1 MGFSV
6 LAVGW
11 TSTFCKAQPG
21 TQYCDMIYAVHQP
34 DFLPWFGFFNK
45 ISQSTVFVVL
55 DDVQYSKESYMNRVK
70 LLMGGEPRY
79 FTAPVVK
86 QRGGES
92 YRLKLVHESIFAEE
106 MWKEKLLK
114 TFQTHYARC
123 DHFTEAMD
131 LVKQICAIPG
141 DNLCAFNMAAVKLIC
156 SALRLRTDHFVFSSS
171 LGVSSARAQRIVDIG
186 LAVGCDTYL
195 SGTGAKAYN
204 DATLFDAA
212 GIRLTYQQVNHP
224 QYRQPGTSNFHP
236 GLSMLDIIANC
247 GFLGAQRLLAQAAA
261 AH

>member
-1 MGFSV
+1 
-6 LAVGW
+6 
-11 TSTFCKAQPG
+11 
-21 TQYCDMIYAVHQP
+21 MIYAVHQP

-45 ISQSTVFVVL
+45 IKQSNVFVVL

-86 QRGGES
+86 QRCGKS
-92 YRLKLVHESIFAEE
+92 FRLKLVHESIFADEI
-106 MWKEKLLK
+106 WKSKLLK

-123 DHFTEAMD
+123 SYFTEAMD
-131 LVKQICAIPG
+131 LMRQICAIPG
-141 DNLCAFNMAAVKLIC
+141 DNLCTFNTEAVKLIC
-156 SALRLRTDHFVFSSS
+156 ATLHLGTDHFVFSSS
-171 LGVSSARAQRIVDIG
+171 LGVSSTRAQRIVDIG
-186 LAVGCDTYL
+186 RAVGCDTYL
-195 SGTGAKAYN
+195 SGTGAKTYN

-224 QYRQPGTSNFHP
+224 QYRQPGTSDFHP
-236 GLSMLDIIANC
+236 GLSMLDVIANC
-247 GFLGAQRLLAQAAA
+247 GFLGARRLLAQASV